1 MTKQVALTGATGKM
15 GRVVDSVLSEMDS
28 VDVAARLRS
37 SSSLDELDGAD
48 IVVDVT
54 SPEVS
59 PAIVRRAVANG
70 QKVLV
75 GTSGWSAERIS
86 ELRSEVPDDGGV
98 LIIPNFSLGS
108 VLGTALSAL
117 AARFYSSIEVVE
129 AHRASKADSPSGT
142 AVRTA
147 EQMSVARR
155 GQEPPI
161 APHTDQRAR
170 GQQVAGIPIHS
181 LRLNGVVARQE
192 VTFGGDG
199 ETLSIRHDTVDPAA
213 YRRGIALAVEAV
225 SDVSGVVVGLENVL
239 DLGFSVA

>member
-1 MTKQVALTGATGKM
+1 M
-15 GRVVDSVLSEMDS
+15 GRVIDSVLTEMES
-28 VDVAARLRS
+28 VDVVARLRS
-37 SSSLDELDGAD
+37 SSSLEELDGAD
-48 IVVDVT
+48 LVIDVT

-59 PAIVRRAVANG
+59 PAIVRRAAANG

-75 GTSGWSAERIS
+75 GTSGWSADRIAELKS
-86 ELRSEVPDDGGV
+86 ELPEDGGV

-108 VLGTALSAL
+108 VLGTALSSL

-129 AHRASKADSPSGT
+129 AHRAGKADSPSGT

-147 EQMSVARR
+147 ELMSAARR
-155 GQEPPI
+155 GQEAPL

-170 GQQVAGIPIHS
+170 GQQVAGIPVHS

-192 VTFGGDG
+192 VTFGGEG

-213 YRRGIALAVEAV
+213 YRRGISLAVDAV
-225 SDVSGVVVGLENVL
+225 TDVSGVVVGLENVL